1 MGADLQKG
9 EGYNMARYIGAVC
22 RICRREG
29 EKLFIKGDRCYTEKC
44 AVERRKYPPGQHGQG
59 FKKLSDYG
67 VQLREKQKVRKMYGL
82 LEKQFRRYFY
92 DADRAKGI
100 TGEVLLQLIE
110 SRLDTIVFRM
120 GFAPNR
126 RRARQLIGHGH
137 ISVNGKRVN
146 LPSYSIKKGDL
157 VEVKEI
163 SRDMA
168 EIVDSLSKSEHRG
181 LPGWVEVDSAHFQG
195 KVLHIPSRDEI
206 QLPVQEQLIVELYS
220 K

>member
-1 MGADLQKG
+1 VQAPEKE
-9 EGYNMARYIGAVC
+9 EGINMARYIGALC

-29 EKLFIKGDRCYTEKC
+29 EKLFLKGDRCYTEKC

-59 FKKLSDYG
+59 FRKLSDYG
-67 VQLREKQKVRKMYGL
+67 VQLREKQKVRKIYGL
-82 LEKQFRRYFY
+82 LERQFRRYFY
-92 DADRAKGI
+92 EAERKKGI
-100 TGEVLLQLIE
+100 TGEMLLKLIE
-110 SRLDTIVFRM
+110 SRLDTVVFRM

-126 RRARQLIGHGH
+126 RRARQLIRHGH
-137 ISVNGKRVN
+137 IFVNGKEVN
-146 LPSYSIKKGDL
+146 LPSCEIEGGNV
-157 VEVKEI
+157 VEVKEA
-163 SRDMA
+163 SRNMP

-181 LPGWVEVDSAHFQG
+181 IPGWVEVDSSNFRG

>member
-1 MGADLQKG
+1 VQATEEE
-9 EGYNMARYIGAVC
+9 EGIRMARYIGALC

-29 EKLFIKGDRCYTEKC
+29 EKLFLKGDRCYTEKC

-59 FKKLSDYG
+59 FRKLSDYG
-67 VQLREKQKVRKMYGL
+67 IQLREKQKVRKMYGL
-82 LEKQFRRYFY
+82 LERQFRRYFY
-92 DADRAKGI
+92 EAERKKGI
-100 TGEVLLQLIE
+100 TGEMLLKLIE
-110 SRLDTIVFRM
+110 SRLDTVVFRM

-137 ISVNGKRVN
+137 IFVNGREVN
-146 LPSYSIKKGDL
+146 LPSCEIKGGDI
-157 VEVKEI
+157 VEVKEA
-163 SRDMA
+163 SRKMP

-181 LPGWVEVDSAHFQG
+181 IPGWVEVDGANFRG